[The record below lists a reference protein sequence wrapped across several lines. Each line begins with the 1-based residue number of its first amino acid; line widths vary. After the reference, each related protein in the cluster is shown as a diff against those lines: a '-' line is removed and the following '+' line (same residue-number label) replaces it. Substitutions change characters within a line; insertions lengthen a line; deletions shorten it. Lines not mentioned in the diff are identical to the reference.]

1 MGRGENILAEKAVKK
16 VRLGEFFDLQ
26 MGKTPARDN
35 PAYWGGCFKW
45 ASISDIGQ
53 SDGYLVETKETITQ
67 QAIEETGIKPIPP
80 NTLVMSF
87 KLSVGKTAITTEQM
101 FSNEAIMA
109 FLPRV
114 NNDFDLHFLYHQ
126 FSYHDWGKGCNKAV
140 KGITLNKA
148 TLSQHQIFLPPIIE
162 QRHIAAV
169 LDKICELKKN
179 AEARIEKLNLL
190 VKSRFVEMFG
200 DTRSNSKALPVRRLD
215 SVCSSI
221 VRGPFGSALK
231 KEFFVAKGC
240 NTYKVYEQKHA
251 IQKNA
256 TIGSYYID
264 ANRFSELRRFEC
276 KPGDVI
282 MSCSGTMGEFFQL
295 PVGCEQG
302 VMNQALCKFSL
313 SDAVLPVYFLNYMK
327 NAIGLLR
334 TQGSGIQN
342 IAAVSYVKSMPFLL
356 PPLALQRE
364 FAGLVAKVD
373 KLAFEAKKCLETVE
387 TLYRAKLQEVFG

>member
-1 MGRGENILAEKAVKK
+1 MPNIKKSDLAQFELNIEDDRNKQAQV
-16 VRLGEFFDLQ
+16 VRILD
-26 MGKTPARDN
+26 
-35 PAYWGGCFKW
+35 
-45 ASISDIGQ
+45 SIS
-53 SDGYLVETKETITQ
+53 YV
-67 QAIEETGIKPIPP
+67 
-80 NTLVMSF
+80 V
-87 KLSVGKTAITTEQM
+87 
-101 FSNEAIMA
+101 
-109 FLPRV
+109 
-114 NNDFDLHFLYHQ
+114 
-126 FSYHDWGKGCNKAV
+126 
-140 KGITLNKA
+140 
-148 TLSQHQIFLPPIIE
+148 E
-162 QRHIAAV
+162 QRKAQLV
-169 LDKICELKKN
+169 QLDQ
-179 AEARIEKLNLL
+179 L

-200 DTRSNSKALPVRRLD
+200 DTRSNSKALPVIRLD

-251 IQKNA
+251 IQKNT

-282 MSCSGTMGEFFQL
+282 MSCSGTIGEFFQL
-295 PVGCEQG
+295 PAGCEQG

-313 SDAVLPVYFLNYMK
+313 SEAVLPVYFLNYMK

-364 FAGLVAKVD
+364 FAAFVAKVD
-373 KLAFEAKKCLETVE
+373 KLAFAVRKSLETAE
-387 TLYRAKLQEVFG
+387 KLYWQQLSEAFS